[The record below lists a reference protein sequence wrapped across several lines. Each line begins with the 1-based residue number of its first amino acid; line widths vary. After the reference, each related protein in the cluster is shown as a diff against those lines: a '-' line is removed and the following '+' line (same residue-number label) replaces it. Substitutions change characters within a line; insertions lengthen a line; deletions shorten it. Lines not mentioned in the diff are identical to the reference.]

1 MKLLPLSFLQLLMPR
16 PLGIDGDAAG
26 GASPAAAPP
35 AASEKTFTQAE
46 LDAAIAQQVAAAVT
60 AAKAPFTGIDVDEYE
75 KLKADEVKRAEDLLK
90 SKGQYEQLLANT
102 VKEKDVAFE
111 KAQRESEER
120 IKMLA
125 GMLERSEVDGKL
137 LSAATAHKALKPDQV
152 AALLRGSIKFD
163 PITGVSVV
171 DAAGNLVSKNGK
183 PVTVAEHV
191 QMFLEANQHFL
202 AAGPGGAGSQGSG
215 DGRGQSAFKISVEDA
230 KDPAKYRA
238 ARDPAMI
245 VFIWAKFSVPIAVKS
260 VRKPRRK
267 PTSPIRVVRKA
278 FIEAFAAE
286 SFSK

>member
-1 MKLLPLSFLQLLMPR
+1 MKLLPFSFLQLLMPR
-16 PLGIDGDAAG
+16 PLGVDGDTAG

-46 LDAAIAQQVAAAVT
+46 LDAAVAQQVAAAVT

-111 KAQRESEER
+111 KAQREADER

-238 ARDPAMI
+238 ARDAAMKAGTTVEI
-245 VFIWAKFSVPIAVKS
+245 V
-260 VRKPRRK
+260 R
-267 PTSPIRVVRKA
+267 
-278 FIEAFAAE
+278 
-286 SFSK
+286 